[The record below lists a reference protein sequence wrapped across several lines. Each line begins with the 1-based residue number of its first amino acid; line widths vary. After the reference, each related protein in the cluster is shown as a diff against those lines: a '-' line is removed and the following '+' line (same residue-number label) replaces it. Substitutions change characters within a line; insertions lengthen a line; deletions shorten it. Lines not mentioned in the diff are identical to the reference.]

1 MPDYGFLALLW
12 GIHCSFLS
20 IVNLSSVEVVLLDIA
35 AAKKGQFLS
44 TSFFVV
50 APVVVRF
57 VAAIVRIVYFPGI

>member
-1 MPDYGFLALLW
+1 M
-12 GIHCSFLS
+12 
-20 IVNLSSVEVVLLDIA
+20 NLSSVEVVLLDIA